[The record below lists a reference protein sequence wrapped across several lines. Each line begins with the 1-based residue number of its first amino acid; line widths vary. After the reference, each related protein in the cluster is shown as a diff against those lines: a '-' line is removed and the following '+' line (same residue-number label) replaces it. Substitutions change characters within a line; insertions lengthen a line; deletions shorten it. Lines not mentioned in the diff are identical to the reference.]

1 MVESIIQS
9 INNIC
14 EQMMIDPR
22 FVLGCNFLLAFILK
36 GTNFTTRQKKF
47 ISMGVMLSIA
57 TFVWLFFEVSG
68 QKLFWSIP
76 TALLFYDYFLKSLIK
91 KVKRYIESDI
101 SKEDNDD
108 IEKLDSVG

>member
-9 INNIC
+9 INNVC

-22 FVLGCNFLLAFILK
+22 FVLGCNFLLSFIFK
-36 GTNFTTRQKKF
+36 GSNFTTKQKKF
-47 ISMGVMLSIA
+47 ISVGVMLFIA
-57 TFVWLFFEVSG
+57 IFVWLFFEVSG

-91 KVKRYIESDI
+91 KVKRIIDKDI
-101 SKEDNDD
+101 TKEDNDD
-108 IEKLDSVG
+108 IDKLDSVG